1 MESPSAG
8 RRIVFLDYLRVAAC
22 FMVIFVHSIEPFY
35 LDADGTYI
43 ASAGDALWVTLLD
56 SAARCAV
63 PLFVL
68 TSSYLLFPV
77 AGGTERFFRR
87 RFTKVVVPFL
97 FWAILYAVVPMW
109 GSGGE
114 FDLGGNL
121 RHLLLNFTDNAGHL
135 WFVYMLL
142 GVYIAM
148 PIISP

>member
-1 MESPSAG
+1 
-8 RRIVFLDYLRVAAC
+8 
-22 FMVIFVHSIEPFY
+22 MVIFVHSIEPFY

-114 FDLGGNL
+114 FDLSL
-121 RHLLLNFTDNAGHL
+121 IH
-135 WFVYMLL
+135 
-142 GVYIAM
+142 I
-148 PIISP
+148 

>member
-1 MESPSAG
+1 MRKNA
-8 RRIVFLDYLRVAAC
+8 YLRTKHNIVIWNLPLPVGESYFWTTCEWRPAS
-22 FMVIFVHSIEPFY
+22 IFVHSIEPFY

-56 SAARCAV
+56 SAARSAV

-114 FDLGGNL
+114 GLE
-121 RHLLLNFTDNAGHL
+121 T
-135 WFVYMLL
+135 
-142 GVYIAM
+142 
-148 PIISP
+148 